1 MQIGIPY
8 MGSKRWTAG
17 HVYSAN
23 LIAALKSLPP
33 EDRPELTVFLGP
45 RRSRNEAR
53 NHRDS
58 CEVATYGCRDA
69 GRWYSALAGGLIS
82 LSKGGSPFGLARVA
96 RNRKIDVLFPMTLSI
111 SPRFPT
117 PWMGWVADYQCM
129 HFPEFWARSD
139 AAFRRNIEAL
149 SRTAPFLVVSSEAAK
164 RDAQN
169 FFDRSTDIATLPF
182 ALLPT
187 KEWYARDP
195 ISVARRFGLPERFV
209 VFPSQFWKH
218 KDHETLIRAMLIL
231 KARGRRDLTLVLC
244 GLPKDTRDAAYGK
257 RVLRLIGDSGLG
269 EQIRVL
275 GYIPRADVIALMR
288 RAVGIVQP
296 SRFEGWSAL
305 VEEARS
311 LGKPLVVSDLPV
323 HREQDPP
330 RARFFPAGDAAALAG
345 ALAELWE
352 TGRSGPDQEVEES
365 ARKDATE
372 RGAAF
377 GRRFIAIARE
387 AIGVFGRS

>member
-1 MQIGIPY
+1 MAPMQIGIPY

-257 RVLRLIGDSGLG
+257 RVLRLIGDSGLASKSACSAISRGLTSLRSCG
-269 EQIRVL
+269 ERL
-275 GYIPRADVIALMR
+275 ELSSPRALKAGVRWSKR
-288 RAVGIVQP
+288 RAASE
-296 SRFEGWSAL
+296 SRLSSPTCRCIASRIRRAQGSFPPAMRQRWLAL
-305 VEEARS
+305 WPNFGKQADQGRIKRSRKAPARMRQNAVR
-311 LGKPLVVSDLPV
+311 PL
-323 HREQDPP
+323 
-330 RARFFPAGDAAALAG
+330 
-345 ALAELWE
+345 
-352 TGRSGPDQEVEES
+352 
-365 ARKDATE
+365 
-372 RGAAF
+372 GAA
-377 GRRFIAIARE
+377 
-387 AIGVFGRS
+387 SSP